1 MKTALIYQPC
11 GLGDILFLQKVAY
24 TLKEADYEVWWPVVH
39 EFKWLSDYIPDFNFV
54 SWNDDD
60 SPVNGS
66 TQPVP
71 ESCQFPYREEYVHGA
86 PSKITDDFFFFQGF
100 GDYKPIMAGKYDHVG
115 LDWSDWRNYVLFNR
129 NKEKEDELYYK
140 VLGLNDD
147 STYVLVN
154 RYWCTRPKIEIC
166 DRISVNPDDYGGAQV
181 VETKHIPGYTLFDW
195 CKVIEKAAGYNFIET
210 AWNYLFESPEL
221 FDKVKNKPMFLHHR
235 WGNWSEVQYLF
246 NLPWKYL

>member
-1 MKTALIYQPC
+1 
-11 GLGDILFLQKVAY
+11 
-24 TLKEADYEVWWPVVH
+24 
-39 EFKWLSDYIPDFNFV
+39 
-54 SWNDDD
+54 
-60 SPVNGS
+60 
-66 TQPVP
+66 
-71 ESCQFPYREEYVHGA
+71 
-86 PSKITDDFFFFQGF
+86 
-100 GDYKPIMAGKYDHVG
+100 MAGKYDHVG
-115 LDWSDWRNYVLFNR
+115 LDWSDWRDYVLFNR

-181 VETKHIPGYTLFDW
+181 VETRHIPGYTLFDW

-221 FDKVKNKPMFLHHR
+221 FSKVKDKPMLLHHR
-235 WGNWSEVQYLF
+235 WGNWNEVRYLF
-246 NLPWKYL
+246 NLPWNYQ

>member
-1 MKTALIYQPC
+1 M
-11 GLGDILFLQKVAY
+11 
-24 TLKEADYEVWWPVVH
+24 KEAGYEVWWPVVH

-54 SWNDDD
+54 SWGDDD

-71 ESCQFPYREEYVHGA
+71 QSCQFPHREEYVHGA
-86 PSKITDDFFFFQGF
+86 PSKITDDLFFFQGF

-115 LDWSDWRNYVLFNR
+115 LDWSDWRDYVLFNR

-181 VETKHIPGYTLFDW
+181 VETRHIPGYTLFDW

-221 FDKVKNKPMFLHHR
+221 FSKVKDKPMFLHHR
-235 WGNWSEVQYLF
+235 WGNWTEVQYLF

>member
-11 GLGDILFLQKVAY
+11 GLGDILFLQKAAY
-24 TLKEADYEVWWPVVH
+24 FMKEAGYEVWWPVVH

-54 SWNDDD
+54 SWDDDD

-71 ESCQFPYREEYVHGA
+71 QSCQFPHRDEYIHGA
-86 PSKITDDFFFFQGF
+86 PSKISDELFFFQGF

-115 LDWSDWRNYVLFNR
+115 LDWSDWRDYVLFNR

-181 VETKHIPGYTLFDW
+181 VETRHIPGYTLFDW

-221 FDKVKNKPMFLHHR
+221 FSKVKDKPMFLHHR
-235 WGNWSEVQYLF
+235 WGNWTEVQYLF

>member
-11 GLGDILFLQKVAY
+11 GLGDILFLQKAAY
-24 TLKEADYEVWWPVVH
+24 YMKEAGFEVWWPVVH

-86 PSKITDDFFFFQGF
+86 PSKITSDLFFFQGF

-129 NKEKEDELYYK
+129 NREKEDELYYK

-166 DRISVNPDDYGGAQV
+166 DRISINPDDYGGAQV
-181 VETKHIPGYTLFDW
+181 VETRHIPGYTLFDW

-221 FDKVKNKPMFLHHR
+221 FDKVKDKPMFLHHR

>member
-11 GLGDILFLQKVAY
+11 GLGDILFLQKAAY
-24 TLKEADYEVWWPVVH
+24 FMKEAGYEVWWPVVH

-54 SWNDDD
+54 SWGDDD

-71 ESCQFPYREEYVHGA
+71 QSCQFPHREEYVHGA
-86 PSKITDDFFFFQGF
+86 PSKITDDLFFFQGF

-115 LDWSDWRNYVLFNR
+115 LDWSDWRDYVLFNR

-181 VETKHIPGYTLFDW
+181 VETRHIPGYTLFDW

-221 FDKVKNKPMFLHHR
+221 FSKVKDKPMFLHHR
-235 WGNWSEVQYLF
+235 WGNWTEVQYLF